1 MDGYKCVAEIDAL
14 ANKVARFYSW
24 TGESLL
30 GIHNPRTGKRLAV
43 LTDGN
48 KNVVALLDKQGKIT
62 AQYAYSPYGALAKSS
77 GPDKNSCPFRFSS
90 EYLDTEAGLVYYN
103 YRYYSPEL
111 GRWTKR
117 DSIEESGGLNLY
129 AMVENSPVDYYD
141 LLGFEIIE
149 VQGTIKKE
157 VLRSKRVHYKTNE
170 VIGSWGY
177 VIVKFYKKVQY
188 KVTITIPVTILVDV
202 QTECEESDGS
212 PDYSSSWNMKVANA
226 IDNFLDSTTADSTS
240 TAAHFISGLIKDSA
254 DTLRLGPA
262 TANAIYL
269 DKGDLLDKLTNAS
282 GDMGR
287 CGGIILAVVGVSSK
301 IPGRPFTGKNAPT
314 KAYRHLKK
322 YHGVDP
328 TAASNR
334 LHKLKKLGG
343 LDPADDVAIGRTGDV
358 YNAKTGEYLGS
369 LTSELLG
376 N

>member
-1 MDGYKCVAEIDAL
+1 MGCPKLYEDWRFVSAETAGRKRPYLFHPEKNRSRSAPAEMDDDFEY
-14 ANKVARFYSW
+14 
-24 TGESLL
+24 
-30 GIHNPRTGKRLAV
+30 
-43 LTDGN
+43 
-48 KNVVALLDKQGKIT
+48 
-62 AQYAYSPYGALAKSS
+62 
-77 GPDKNSCPFRFSS
+77 RFSS
-90 EYLDTEAGLVYYN
+90 EYLDSTGTIQAHYEYSPFGKITASSGAKKDDFDFRFSSEYMDKEMGLIYYN
-103 YRYYSPEL
+103 YRYMSPEL
-111 GRWTKR
+111 GKFLTR
-117 DSIEESGGLNLY
+117 DPIEEEGGFNLY
-129 AMVENSPVDYYD
+129 GMVFNNPVDYYD

-269 DKGDLLDKLTNAS
+269 DKGDLLDKLANAS

-301 IPGRPFTGKNAPT
+301 ISGRPFTGKNAPT

-343 LDPADDVAIGRTGDV
+343 VGPADDVAIGRTRDV
-358 YNAKTGEYLGS
+358 YNAKTGEIS
-369 LTSELLG
+369 WFPHK
-376 N
+376 